1 MTTKQKTRFG
11 PARQDVRV
19 RPDGAVMTAKQKIWF
34 ATIWLLSFLLLT
46 AMIVVA
52 FFLTALLYHLTGFRP
67 PAFLAQV
74 INSLLGLVLALIV
87 LSVLLRPGERQMQNV
102 FRPIIEALERI
113 ARGDF
118 TVRLDHGMQ
127 GNALINELTNSVN
140 HMTLELDKMEQMRQA
155 FISDV
160 SHEIQSPL
168 TSIRGFAQA
177 LRGDHLSAADHDHYL
192 SIIEA
197 ESTRLSQLADNL
209 LKLASLEA
217 ERAPFQPRSYRLD
230 KQIRHLILLCE
241 PQWTGKALDIEA
253 SLEETTITADEDLL
267 SQVWL
272 NLLHN
277 SIKFTPD
284 GGSVR
289 VVLCREGTSSTFTIV
304 DTGIGMA
311 PEDQPHVFER
321 FYKADQS
328 RERTRE
334 GSGLG
339 LAIAKKIVDLH
350 QGTIGLTSKVGGGTT
365 FTVSLPAE
373 EVGGQPSPSFKLCL

>member
-1 MTTKQKTRFG
+1 MTTKQKLWLVL
-11 PARQDVRV
+11 VRV
-19 RPDGAVMTAKQKIWF
+19 F
-34 ATIWLLSFLLLT
+34 FLLLLSG
-46 AMIVVA
+46 MIVVA
-52 FFLTALLYHLTGFRP
+52 FFLTALLSHLTGFHP

-74 INSLLGLVLALIV
+74 INSLLGLVLAGLLS
-87 LSVLLRPGERQMQNV
+87 LSVFLLPGIQRNRRGV
-102 FRPIIEALERI
+102 FQPIIEALERI

-118 TVRLDHGMQ
+118 TVRLEHGMQ
-127 GNALINELTNSVN
+127 GDALINQLANSVN
-140 HMTLELDKMEQMRQA
+140 QMTRELNQMEQMRQA

-177 LRGDHLSAADHDHYL
+177 LHDDHLSAADRDHYL

-217 ERAPFQPRSYRLD
+217 QRAPFQPRSYRLD

-241 PQWTGKALDIEA
+241 PQWTGKALDLEV
-253 SLEETTITADEDLL
+253 SLEETAITADEDLL

-289 VVLCREGTSSTFTIV
+289 VALCRQGNSITCTIA

-311 PEDQPHVFER
+311 REDQIHVFER
-321 FYKADQS
+321 FYKADKS

-339 LAIAKKIVDLH
+339 LAIAKKVVEMH
-350 QGTIGLTSKVGGGTT
+350 HGTIGLTSEVGRGTP

-373 EVGGQPSPSFKLCL
+373 AVGGEQSPPI

>member
-1 MTTKQKTRFG
+1 MTTKQ
-11 PARQDVRV
+11 Q
-19 RPDGAVMTAKQKIWF
+19 
-34 ATIWLLSFLLLT
+34 IWLVMMRVVLLLFLSG
-46 AMIVVA
+46 MILAA
-52 FFLTALLYHLTGFRP
+52 FFLTALLYHLTGFHP

-74 INSLLGLVLALIV
+74 INSLLGLVLAGLIL
-87 LSVLLRPGERQMQNV
+87 LSVFLLPGIQRNRMGV
-102 FRPIIEALERI
+102 FQPIIEALERI

-127 GNALINELTNSVN
+127 GDVLIKQLANSIN
-140 HMTLELDKMEQMRQA
+140 HLTLELNQMEQMRQA

-177 LRGDHLSAADHDHYL
+177 LHDDHLSTADRDHYL
-192 SIIEA
+192 SIIET
-197 ESTRLSQLADNL
+197 ESMRLSQLADNL
-209 LKLASLEA
+209 LKLASLES
-217 ERAPFQPRSYRLD
+217 ERTPFQPRSYRLD
-230 KQIRHLILLCE
+230 KQIRHLIVLCE
-241 PQWTGKALDIEA
+241 PQWARKALDIEA

-284 GGSVR
+284 GGSVH
-289 VVLCREGTSSTFTIV
+289 VALCRQGNNITFTIA

-311 PEDQPHVFER
+311 AEDQIHVFER

-328 RERTRE
+328 RKRTRA

-339 LAIAKKIVDLH
+339 LAIAHKIVAMH
-350 QGTIGLTSKVGGGTT
+350 HGAIGLTSELGDGST
-365 FTVSLPAE
+365 FIVSLPAE
-373 EVGGQPSPSFKLCL
+373 YADGEASSPI

>member
-1 MTTKQKTRFG
+1 MTTKQK
-11 PARQDVRV
+11 
-19 RPDGAVMTAKQKIWF
+19 
-34 ATIWLLSFLLLT
+34 IWLALMRVFLLLFLSG
-46 AMIVVA
+46 MIVAA
-52 FFLTALLYHLTGFRP
+52 FFLTALLYQLTGFHP

-74 INSLLGLVLALIV
+74 INSLLGLVLAGLIL
-87 LSVLLRPGERQMQNV
+87 LSVFMLPGIQRNRMGV
-102 FRPIIEALERI
+102 FQPIIEALGRI

-118 TVRLDHGMQ
+118 TVRLDPGIQ
-127 GNALINELTNSVN
+127 GDVLLNQLATSVN
-140 HMTLELDKMEQMRQA
+140 QMTLELNQMEQMRQA

-177 LRGDHLSAADHDHYL
+177 LHGDHLSAADRDHYL

-209 LKLASLEA
+209 LKLASLES

-241 PQWTGKALDIEA
+241 PQWTGKALDLEV
-253 SLEETTITADEDLL
+253 SLEETAITADEDLL
-267 SQVWL
+267 SQVWH

-289 VVLCREGTSSTFTIV
+289 VALRRQGNIITFTIA

-311 PEDQPHVFER
+311 TEDQIHVFER
-321 FYKADQS
+321 FYKADKS

-339 LAIAKKIVDLH
+339 LAIAKKIVEMH
-350 QGTIGLTSKVGGGTT
+350 HGTIGLTSELGGGTT

-373 EVGGQPSPSFKLCL
+373 EADG

>member
-1 MTTKQKTRFG
+1 MTMNQKL
-11 PARQDVRV
+11 
-19 RPDGAVMTAKQKIWF
+19 
-34 ATIWLLSFLLLT
+34 WLVLLLI
-46 AMIVVA
+46 ALLFVSGMIVAA
-52 FFLTALLYHLTGFRP
+52 FFLTTFLYHLTGFYP
-67 PAFLAQV
+67 PAFLAQG
-74 INSLLGLVLALIV
+74 INALIGIS
-87 LSVLLRPGERQMQNV
+87 LSWLMLIGCFV
-102 FRPIIEALERI
+102 FPAVRRNRMGVFQPIIEALEHI

-118 TVRLDHGMQ
+118 TVRLDHTMQ
-127 GNALINELTNSVN
+127 GNPLLDELARSVN
-140 HMTLELDKMEQMRQA
+140 HMALELTQMEQMRQA

-177 LRGDHLSAADHDHYL
+177 LHGDHVSAADHDHYL

-209 LKLASLEA
+209 LKLTSLES
-217 ERAPFQPRSYRLD
+217 ERVPFQPRSYRLD
-230 KQIRHLILLCE
+230 KQIRRLILLCE
-241 PQWTGKALDIEA
+241 PQWMEKVLDMEA
-253 SLEETTITADEDLL
+253 SLEEIAISADEDLL

-277 SIKFTPD
+277 SIKFTPN

-289 VVLCREGTSSTFTIV
+289 VVLYRQGNNITFTIA

-311 PEDQPHVFER
+311 AEDQIHVFER

-339 LAIAKKIVDLH
+339 LAIAHKIVAMH
-350 QGTIGLTSKVGGGTT
+350 HGTIGLTSELGAGST
-365 FTVSLPAE
+365 FTISLPAE
-373 EVGGQPSPSFKLCL
+373 YTAEESPLPI

>member
-1 MTTKQKTRFG
+1 MTTR
-11 PARQDVRV
+11 
-19 RPDGAVMTAKQKIWF
+19 QKIW
-34 ATIWLLSFLLLT
+34 LVLMRVFLLLFLLG
-46 AMIVVA
+46 MIVVA
-52 FFLTALLYHLTGFRP
+52 FFLTALFYHLTGFQP

-74 INSLLGLVLALIV
+74 INSLLGLVLAGLIL
-87 LSVLLRPGERQMQNV
+87 LSVFLLPGIQRNRMGAFQ
-102 FRPIIEALERI
+102 PIIEALERI

-118 TVRLDHGMQ
+118 TVRLDHGIQ
-127 GNALINELTNSVN
+127 GDVLLNELANRVN
-140 HMTLELDKMEQMRQA
+140 HMMQELNQMEQMRQA

-177 LRGDHLSAADHDHYL
+177 LHSDHLSIADRDHYL

-197 ESTRLSQLADNL
+197 ESTRLSQLANNL
-209 LKLASLEA
+209 LKLASLES

-241 PQWTGKALDIEA
+241 PQWTGKALDIEV
-253 SLEETTITADEDLL
+253 SLEEVAVSADEDLL

-289 VVLCREGTSSTFTIV
+289 VSLCRQGNSITVTIA

-311 PEDQPHVFER
+311 TEDQIHVFER
-321 FYKADQS
+321 FYKADKS

-339 LAIAKKIVDLH
+339 LAIAKKIVEMH
-350 QGTIGLTSKVGGGTT
+350 HGTISLTSELGGGTT

-373 EVGGQPSPSFKLCL
+373 EAGG

>member
-1 MTTKQKTRFG
+1 
-11 PARQDVRV
+11 V
-19 RPDGAVMTAKQKIWF
+19 
-34 ATIWLLSFLLLT
+34 FLLLFLSG
-46 AMIVVA
+46 MIVAA
-52 FFLTALLYHLTGFRP
+52 FFLTALLYHLTGFQP

-74 INSLLGLVLALIV
+74 ISSLLGLGLAGLIALGV
-87 LSVLLRPGERQMQNV
+87 FLLPGVQRNRMGV
-102 FRPIIEALERI
+102 FQPIIEALERI

-118 TVRLDHGMQ
+118 TVRIEHGIQ
-127 GNALINELTNSVN
+127 GDALLNQLATSVN
-140 HMTLELDKMEQMRQA
+140 QMTRELNQMEQMRQA

-177 LRGDHLSAADHDHYL
+177 LHGDHLSAADRDHYL

-197 ESTRLSQLADNL
+197 ESIRLSQLADNL

-241 PQWTGKALDIEA
+241 PQWMGKALDMDV
-253 SLEETTITADEDLL
+253 SLEGTAITADEDLL

-289 VVLCREGTSSTFTIV
+289 ISLSTQGNTITFTIA

-311 PEDQPHVFER
+311 AEDQAHVFER
-321 FYKADQS
+321 FYKADMS
-328 RERTRE
+328 RVRTRE

-339 LAIAKKIVDLH
+339 LAIAKKIVEMH
-350 QGTIGLTSKVGGGTT
+350 HGTIGMTSELGAGST
-365 FTVSLPAE
+365 FTISLPTEYAE
-373 EVGGQPSPSFKLCL
+373 EESPLPI